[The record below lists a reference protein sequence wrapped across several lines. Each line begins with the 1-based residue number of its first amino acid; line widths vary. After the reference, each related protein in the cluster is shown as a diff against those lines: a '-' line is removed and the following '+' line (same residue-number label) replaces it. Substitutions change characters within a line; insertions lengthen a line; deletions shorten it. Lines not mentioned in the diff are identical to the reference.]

1 MYLYPSLPL
10 QGQPGTGEKEWEQ
23 TLRGVLSWVGAV
35 VWCGRPSPQEYWPLQ
50 NVGQR
55 VLDHQLTGPLPL
67 GGDGE
72 EGGRCGQS
80 TLSHGKCWPSGDSSL
95 FLLVGPSVY
104 LAQWR

>member
-1 MYLYPSLPL
+1 MYPYPSLPL
-10 QGQPGTGEKEWEQ
+10 QVQPGTGAKEWEQ
-23 TLRGVLSWVGAV
+23 TLCGVLVRGGGW
-35 VWCGRPSPQEYWPLQ
+35 WCGRPSPQEYWPLQ

-80 TLSHGKCWPSGDSSL
+80 TFSHGKCWPSGDSSL